1 MVDFPYA
8 PEDVAVEMRLGGT
21 WVDLAAAGKIK
32 LADGIQIQRGKTGAT
47 SGFSQPSAG
56 SCQFTIKNSD
66 GTYSPDNPL
75 SPYYR
80 DLGRGTPVRVACR
93 VAEDAFTRTTA
104 SSLGTADRG
113 GAWTTNGSAANFA
126 TNGSTAQITM
136 SSANATNY
144 AYQAASVYASHDVA
158 FTFTFP
164 MSNVTGGTVSAA
176 AVLGWVSASD
186 YFVARLTISATEV
199 MTMDVE
205 HRTDGVSIAS
215 AVTVSDFAYTGQAIR
230 IRAQLAGETIR
241 ARVWPAASVEPLTWH
256 MEQDYAFD
264 AYLDRAKGAAGFRI
278 NTGVGNT
285 NVPFTVTVDDWEV
298 RSNRYAGSVSS
309 LSVETDVTGKEVNT
323 RVEVGGPRRRLGTS
337 NVPSLSPLTRAH
349 TFYDDTANG
358 HPPHL
363 LYYPFEDASGSSQVA
378 SGLPN
383 GTAMTLASG
392 TPVFA
397 SSSDFPGSLSIAK
410 AASNVRWFS
419 PRTGNTSSTGEAQ
432 LLFCLSVPSTGDFD
446 TGTLAQ
452 IQLSGTLGFVD
463 IVYGTASSGR
473 IYLVFYDQNRVNI
486 ATSAS
491 LVTGINGVPS
501 MMSVELTQSGADI
514 NYQVTQLPV
523 GSAFAPLGGATLA
536 GRTIGRVNGFFMPPY
551 GQITATAIGQ
561 AALRNDIA
569 PLTDFLL
576 QLNGYSFPDVP
587 TNEVFVE
594 TSFFRTQRLAEQE
607 NIPFTFIRRPNI
619 GSVDIYLGD
628 WTDLGEQ
635 GTSSALSLMDEAT
648 NADLGT
654 LFEDRD
660 IEGLVFRNGRSK
672 YNQDAVLT
680 IDIASGQLA
689 PPFKMPKDDQLLLND
704 VELKRTSGSSVRVS
718 DAALVTSQG
727 EHKGSFT
734 LNLWSD
740 TQLTDRAYW
749 MLHLGTSEDPRFPSM
764 KLDLARAARDSRQL
778 YLDMLALDIDDRVVA
793 TNPSDYVIG
802 ADLDLIAIG
811 FNEVLAGKSHTIT
824 AACTPGGPWAVAE
837 AATDSG
843 DTNPWLGRLDTDDS
857 EVAAA
862 AAAGATSLKV
872 AVMSGPA
879 WTATADDYPL
889 YLDVGG
895 LQVRATAITSEN
907 VTNTGFETNLTGWT
921 ASGLTSFTQSAT
933 QKHSGSFA
941 ARLVPTGAASSC
953 GIIGNLV
960 SVRPGEPVT
969 CSAWAWFTSAVTTN
983 YSAAINWYDA
993 SQVYISTSFTMR
1005 SASATTWTQ
1014 DSGTYTAPATAAFA
1028 AAVPLLG
1035 GTPAAAQ
1042 VWYAD
1047 DVSLTGPQTFT
1058 VDALPAARA
1067 AGLSVSVW
1075 HLPVLGY

>member
-1 MVDFPYA
+1 MVDFPYV

-21 WVDLAAAGKIK
+21 WVDLAAAGRIK
-32 LADGIQIQRGKTGAT
+32 LSDGIQIQRGKSSAT
-47 SGFSQPSAG
+47 AGFSQPSAG
-56 SCQFTIKNSD
+56 QCSFTIKNSD
-66 GTYSPDNPL
+66 GVYSPDNPL

-80 DLGRGTPVRVACR
+80 DLGRGTAVRVACR
-93 VAEDAFTRTTA
+93 VAEDAFTRTT
-104 SSLGTADRG
+104 SNGWGTADRG
-113 GAWTTNGSAANFA
+113 GAWSTNGTLSNFA
-126 TNGSTAQITM
+126 TNGSAGQITM

-144 AYQAASVYASHDVA
+144 VYQAASTYASCDVA
-158 FTFTFP
+158 TTFTFP

-176 AVLGWVSASD
+176 IILGWVSTTD
-186 YFVARLTISATEV
+186 YFIARLTIDAAEA

-205 HRTDGVSIAS
+205 HRTDGLSIVSS
-215 AVTVSDFAYTGQAIR
+215 TTMSDFAYTGQAIR
-230 IRAQLAGETIR
+230 MRAQLSGQTIR
-241 ARVWPAASVEPLTWH
+241 ARVWPASSVEPMTWNV
-256 MEQDYAFD
+256 EGGGFYD
-264 AYLDRAKGAAGFRI
+264 AMIDRAKGAAGFRV

-309 LSVETDVTGKEVNT
+309 LSVETDTTGKEINT
-323 RVEVGGPRRRLGTS
+323 KVEVGGPRRRLGTS

-349 TFYDDTANG
+349 TFYDDSANG

-363 LYYPFEDASGSSQVA
+363 LYYPFEDESGSSQVA

-392 TPVFA
+392 TPQFA
-397 SSSDFPGSLSIAK
+397 ASSDFPGSLPIAK
-410 AASNVRWFS
+410 TANGVRWFS
-419 PRTGNTSSTGEAQ
+419 PRIINSTATGEAQ
-432 LLFCLSVPSTGDFD
+432 LLFCMSVPSTGDFD

-452 IQLSGTLGFVD
+452 IQLSGTCGFVD

-473 IYLVFYDQNRVNI
+473 VYLVFYDQNRVNI
-486 ATSAS
+486 GTSAS
-491 LVTGINGVPS
+491 LITGVNGVPA
-501 MMSVELTQSGADI
+501 MVSVELTQSGADI

-523 GSAFAPLGGATLA
+523 GQAFAPLGGGTLA
-536 GRTIGRVNGFFMPPY
+536 GRTIGKVNGFFMPPY
-551 GQITATAIGQ
+551 GQMLGTALGQ

-594 TSFFRTQRLAEQE
+594 TAFFRTQRIAEQE
-607 NIPFTFIRRPNI
+607 GINFTFMRRPDI
-619 GSVDIYLGD
+619 GDTYPIGD
-628 WTDLGEQ
+628 WTDLGTQ

-654 LFEDRD
+654 LFENRD
-660 IEGLVFRNGRSK
+660 VEGLVFRNGRSK
-672 YNQDAVLT
+672 YNQNAMLT

-689 PPFKMPKDDQLLLND
+689 PPFRMPKDDQLLTND
-704 VELKRTSGSSVRVS
+704 VELKRTGGSSVRVT
-718 DAALVTSQG
+718 DDTLIATQDD
-727 EHKGSFT
+727 HKASYT

-740 TQLTDRAYW
+740 TQLTDHAYW
-749 MLHLGTSEDPRFPSM
+749 LLHLGTDESPRFPSM

-778 YLDMLALDIDDRVVA
+778 YLDMLALDIEDRVVA
-793 TNPSDYVIG
+793 TNPSDNVIG

-811 FNEVLAGKSHTIT
+811 FNETLAGKSHSIT
-824 AACTPGGPWAVAE
+824 VACTPGGPWAVAE

-857 EVAAA
+857 EVALA
-862 AAAGATSLKV
+862 AAAGATSLEV
-872 AVMSGPA
+872 ATISGPL
-879 WTATADDYPL
+879 WTNTSDDFPL

-895 LQVRATAITSEN
+895 VQVRATA
-907 VTNTGFETNLTGWT
+907 VTNERLTNTDFESGITGWT
-921 ASGLTSFTQSAT
+921 ASGLSGFTQSGT
-933 QKHSGSFA
+933 QKHAGSFA
-941 ARLVPTGAASSC
+941 GRCVPTGAASSC
-953 GIIGNLV
+953 GIISNLV
-960 SVRPGEPVT
+960 AVRPGQSVT
-969 CSAWAWFTSAVTTN
+969 FSCWAWFTNAVTTN
-983 YSAAINWYDA
+983 YCAAINWYDA

-1014 DSGTYTAPATAAFA
+1014 DTASYTAPATAAYA
-1028 AAVPLLG
+1028 AGVPLLG
-1035 GTPAAAQ
+1035 GTPAAGQ
-1042 VWYAD
+1042 IFYVD
-1047 DVSLTGPQTFT
+1047 DCSLTGPQKFT